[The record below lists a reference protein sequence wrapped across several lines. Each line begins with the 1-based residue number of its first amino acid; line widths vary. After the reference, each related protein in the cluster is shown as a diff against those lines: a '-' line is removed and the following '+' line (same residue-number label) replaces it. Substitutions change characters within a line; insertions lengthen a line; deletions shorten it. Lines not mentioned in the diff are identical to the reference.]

1 VVLLVVLVEVVE
13 VEIVEVV
20 ELVVVVA
27 VEVVLVVK
35 VEELVAVVVEAVLS
49 WNASPPQMGPAPEVE
64 ATKLWLESYTWTL
77 PLMGR

>member
-27 VEVVLVVK
+27 VEVVLVVE
-35 VEELVAVVVEAVLS
+35 VEELVAVVEAVLS